1 LYGGRNTSY
10 IDVCTFLWPR
20 RISSTSRKLRVVSIP
35 TFAPLPSISAF
46 VASVV
51 PWMTTSTSATRAGRS
66 RPYDSA
72 ASASASMKPMDGSG

>member
-10 IDVCTFLWPR
+10 IDVWTFLWPR

-51 PWMTTSTSATRAGRS
+51 PWMSTSTSATSAGRS
-66 RPYDSA
+66 RPDASA
-72 ASASASMKPMDGSG
+72 ASWSAFMKPMDGSG